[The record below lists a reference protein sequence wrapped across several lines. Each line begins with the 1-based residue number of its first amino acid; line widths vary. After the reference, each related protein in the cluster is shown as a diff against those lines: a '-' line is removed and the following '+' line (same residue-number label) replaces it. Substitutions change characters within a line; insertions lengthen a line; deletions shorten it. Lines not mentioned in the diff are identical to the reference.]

1 MTDSKYSDSNKYQK
15 EIAEQYKQRIPTFS
29 NAQVILILKT
39 LGFDNIE
46 EQFVEEAVVGNVN
59 ATYLTPHLVVKI
71 NTNKEKRCYWANK
84 VVYDILLDTTPV
96 VKVLAYDFFNKT
108 DYEVLIMK
116 RSSGSLLLHDVFS
129 LTQEEQLV
137 IFKQVLDVV
146 TKLSEIKLD
155 SFGFIN
161 ANEHLA
167 TYGEFLADDFKKHIV
182 IIRKEKLCT
191 EDDINKVEKYFFDNI
206 GVFADDKTSVFVH
219 TDLHMGNILHEG
231 NRVTAILDFDS
242 ALQAPKWVVLR
253 SLLGVI
259 ADPSQYV
266 EGTQDFEK
274 FKGKNFYHF
283 LPMLQHELSD
293 VFSDPK
299 LLRKMNIRGVAEGIM
314 WVAGNWSADWNK
326 EMMRNLIERELAI
339 NEEVLHNSYYGKIFA
354 HLEK

>member
-1 MTDSKYSDSNKYQK
+1 MTDSKYSDSDKYQE
-15 EIAEQYKQRIPTFS
+15 EIAEQYKQRIPMFS
-29 NAQVILILKT
+29 HAQVVLILKQ
-39 LGFDNIE
+39 LGFDDVE
-46 EQFVEEAVVGNVN
+46 EHSVEEAVVGNVN
-59 ATYLTPHLVVKI
+59 ATYLTPHLVIKI
-71 NTNKEKRCYWANK
+71 NTNKGKQCYWANK
-84 VVYDILLDTTPV
+84 VVCDLLPDTMPV
-96 VKVLAYDFFNKT
+96 VRVLTYDFFNKT

-116 RSSGSLLLHDVFS
+116 RSSGSLLLHDVFN
-129 LTQEEQLV
+129 LTQEEQLA

-146 TKLSEIKLD
+146 IKLSEIKFN

-161 ANEHLA
+161 ADEHF
-167 TYGEFLADDFKKHIV
+167 TSHGEFLADDFKKHIA

-191 EDDINKVEKYFFDNI
+191 ENDTNKVEKYFFDNI
-206 GVFADDKTSVFVH
+206 GIFFDDKTPVFIH

-266 EGTQDFEK
+266 EGTEDFVK
-274 FKGKNFYHF
+274 FKGKDFYHF

-299 LLRKMNIRGVAEGIM
+299 LLRKLNIRSVAEGIK
-314 WVAGNWSADWNK
+314 WISGNWSTDWNK
-326 EMMRNLIERELAI
+326 EMMKNLIERELAI
-339 NEEVLHNSYYGKIFA
+339 SENALHNSYYGRIFA